1 MQAFFRIPRL
11 LCAVALMAAL
21 SAQAQVLDKVVAVVN
36 KDVVTQ
42 SELNTRQQLITSQLK
57 RKGTA
62 LPSAAQLRSQVLERL
77 IMERIQLQQ
86 AEAVGIRVDES
97 MLDRAVG
104 RIAEDNK
111 MDMAAFRKAVAD
123 EGFSWEQ
130 FREQIRTEITL
141 AQLREREVDS
151 RIDITNAEL
160 EAALNNQD
168 NNAMASS
175 EFQLAHILLRAPEGA
190 TPEQWK
196 AVTRRAEDVL
206 ALIKQGEDFSK
217 VAATYSNA
225 QDAMQGGMLDWR
237 PFRRLPEIFAERLTG
252 MKKGDVSPILRS
264 PVGLHIFK
272 FVDMREAAQTK
283 TEIEQTHARHILL
296 RASDTMS
303 EAEAVR
309 RLSDLRDRIRN
320 GADFGEI
327 AKANSSDLSAV
338 KGGDLGWI
346 SPGDTV
352 PDFERAM
359 NALKPG
365 EVSDVVQSPFGWHLI
380 QVIQRRKMDVTEE
393 RRKFEVRKAL
403 RDRKSDESYEDWL
416 RQLRDTAYVEIKP
429 EDY

>member
-1 MQAFFRIPRL
+1 MQAFFRIHRL
-11 LCAVALMAAL
+11 ICAVALMAAL

-42 SELNTRQQLITSQLK
+42 SELNIRQQMITSQLK

-86 AEAVGIRVDES
+86 AESVGIRVDES
-97 MLDRAVG
+97 MLDRAIG

-111 MDMAAFRKAVAD
+111 MDMTAFRKAVAD

-160 EAALNNQD
+160 DAALSNQD

-196 AVTRRAEDVL
+196 AVMRRAEDVL

-225 QDAMQGGMLDWR
+225 QDAMQGGVLDWR

-272 FVDMREAAQTK
+272 LVDVREANQAK

-296 RASDTMS
+296 RASDTLS

-338 KGGDLGWI
+338 RGGDLGWI

-380 QVIQRRKMDVTEE
+380 QVIERRKMDVTEE
-393 RRKFEVRKAL
+393 RRKLEVRKAL